1 MGKLRSQHV
10 RLTLDIMT
18 NFASD
23 AIRDAF
29 NNQVDRFYNVVEW
42 NYTSEIKD
50 KPASSHSR
58 WEAESML
65 NNYVNDQ
72 VLWNQ
77 DDVETDILVPSK
89 YKMKVD
95 AVEGPEVEVL
105 GNQSI
110 LDIEPFILLEMRPH
124 SVPKSQG
131 RDFQGYRF
139 IIHLVGYRDLAAPL
153 TNQQAYVNLLPAP
166 VGLMGNV
173 VSYFRTPET
182 IIKLKYPDINFA
194 NQIGLGTDYRV
205 KEVETL
211 FNYIKSVGNKDIN
224 LDMLQTI
231 FYRDY
236 EIPMPEVDVKKRLI
250 TRLFNKL

>member
-29 NNQVDRFYNVVEW
+29 NSQVDRFYNVVEW

-50 KPASSHSR
+50 RPSNSHSR

-95 AVEGPEVEVL
+95 AVEGPDIEVL

-124 SVPKSQG
+124 SEPKSQG
-131 RDFQGYRF
+131 RDFQGYIF
-139 IIHLVGYRDLAAPL
+139 IIHLVGYRDLAAPI
-153 TNQQAYVNLLPAP
+153 TNQQAYVNLFPAP
-166 VGLMGNV
+166 TDIVGNV
-173 VSYFRTPET
+173 SSYFRTPET
-182 IIKLKYPDINFA
+182 IIKLKYPDTNFA
-194 NQIGLGTDYRV
+194 SQIGLGTDYRV

-211 FNYIKSVGNKDIN
+211 FNYIKSISNKDIN

-236 EIPMPEVDVKKRLI
+236 EIPMPEVDIKKRLI